1 LPRQTDPEI
10 AEAAGITGTPTV
22 QIFLA
27 KERLKV
33 LGGLRMKSEYRQ
45 VLDAALTGGVL
56 ESSTSPA
63 RL

>member
-1 LPRQTDPEI
+1 M
-10 AEAAGITGTPTV
+10 

-63 RL
+63 R